1 VTLTTG
7 GLSQWNWNLDQQGPG
22 HAHFQQNIHVF
33 QCVMPAWENAEAA
46 AAAAFSARRQDLPST
61 GCKQAQRDC
70 LRARRPIL
78 KKQLFSRFRKGEF
91 AFREPIQSGRS
102 NRKMALLIAKCV

>member
-33 QCVMPAWENAEAA
+33 QCVMPAWETAEAA

-61 GCKQAQRDC
+61 GCKQAQCDC
-70 LRARRPIL
+70 LGARRPIL
-78 KKQLFSRFRKGEF
+78 KKQLFSRFRK
-91 AFREPIQSGRS
+91 ANSLSRNRS
-102 NRKMALLIAKCV
+102 KAVDLNRKMALLIAKCV

>member
-1 VTLTTG
+1 
-7 GLSQWNWNLDQQGPG
+7 
-22 HAHFQQNIHVF
+22 
-33 QCVMPAWENAEAA
+33 MPAWETAEAA

-78 KKQLFSRFRKGEF
+78 KNSFSAVSEK
-91 AFREPIQSGRS
+91 ANSLSKNRS
-102 NRKMALLIAKCV
+102 KAVDLIAKWLY